1 MKKQTKQSPR
11 RIDKAQP
18 APFVE
23 HLHELRRR
31 LYYVIIS
38 VLLWGV
44 AIYAVQQQV
53 VDALLRPAHG
63 QHFIYTSVGG
73 GVDFLFRIC
82 IYGGII
88 VSLPVIV
95 YNGLR
100 FLEPL
105 ITYNSRRFIFIGS
118 FISGVLAL
126 VGIVFGYY
134 IGLPAA
140 LHFLLHQFTTF
151 QIQPL
156 VTIQS
161 YLHFVIVYMVGSALL
176 FQLPLFLIFI
186 NRIKPLKP
194 KRLLH
199 YERWVIL
206 AAFVLAGLMNPTP
219 NILSQLLIAGP
230 FIVMYQV
237 AILLI
242 AIINRARR
250 AKRIQLI
257 GEQHTELGQAVHNL
271 QGTARASTPSLV
283 RESKTLPLL
292 STTTPPRP
300 RLISDFSHTVTQP
313 TALPVMKRPV
323 MQALDLTEPRQCF
336 MDVMLRVG

>member
-1 MKKQTKQSPR
+1 MKTKKKKKLGRRTSPSQAATAHT
-11 RIDKAQP
+11 KL
-18 APFVE
+18 PFIE
-23 HLHELRRR
+23 HAYELRRR

-38 VLLWGV
+38 VLLWGA
-44 AIYAVQQQV
+44 AIYTVQQHV
-53 VDALLRPAHG
+53 VNALLRPAHG

-73 GVDFLFRIC
+73 GVDFLFRISL
-82 IYGGII
+82 YGGII
-88 VSLPVIV
+88 LSLPVIV

-105 ITYNSRRFIFIGS
+105 ITHNSRSFIYLGS
-118 FISGVLAL
+118 FISGILAL

-140 LHFLLHQFTTF
+140 LHFLLHQFTTI

-242 AIINRARR
+242 AVINRARR
-250 AKRIQLI
+250 SAQVQHLVEQDRLAYMERQTPAEAQVPAHALQLGKI
-257 GEQHTELGQAVHNL
+257 ALTLRKPAAPL
-271 QGTARASTPSLV
+271 AR
-283 RESKTLPLL
+283 R
-292 STTTPPRP
+292 
-300 RLISDFSHTVTQP
+300 RLIVDIIP
-313 TALPVMKRPV
+313 PPPL
-323 MQALDLTEPRQCF
+323 
-336 MDVMLRVG
+336 